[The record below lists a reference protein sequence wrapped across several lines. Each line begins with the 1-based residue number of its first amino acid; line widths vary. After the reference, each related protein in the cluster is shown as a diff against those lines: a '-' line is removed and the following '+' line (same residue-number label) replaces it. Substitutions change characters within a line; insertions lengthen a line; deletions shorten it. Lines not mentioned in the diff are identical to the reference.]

1 MVKLSSKQ
9 VTDYFNRSY
18 KAVDGL
24 WFLKVEEKY
33 GFDTALELDNE
44 VWKIMPKIQ
53 ARLINSFFDSENI
66 QPTLLESVIT
76 KLDLEGFKFTTEKSE
91 KGFRIT
97 ITNCPWFNLMIKS
110 GRENLA
116 KFVGK
121 TICNTEYQ
129 VWASEY
135 GKENKFELVSQKC
148 DNSDFCVLEFQYN
161 NNQ

>member
-1 MVKLSSKQ
+1 MIKLSPKQ
-9 VTDYFNRSY
+9 VADYFNRSY

-24 WFLKVEEKY
+24 WFLKIEEKY
-33 GFDTALELDNE
+33 GFGTALELDNE

-53 ARLINSFFDSENI
+53 ARLINSFLELENI
-66 QPTLLESVIT
+66 LPTLLDSIIT
-76 KLDLEGFKFTTEKSE
+76 KLDLEGFEFTTEKLK
-91 KGFRIT
+91 KGFRIM
-97 ITNCPWFNLMIKS
+97 ITKCPWYTLMIKS

-121 TICNTEYQ
+121 KICKTEYQ

-135 GKENKFELVSQKC
+135 GKENKFELLCQKC
-148 DNSDFCVLEFQYN
+148 DKSDFCVLEFQYN